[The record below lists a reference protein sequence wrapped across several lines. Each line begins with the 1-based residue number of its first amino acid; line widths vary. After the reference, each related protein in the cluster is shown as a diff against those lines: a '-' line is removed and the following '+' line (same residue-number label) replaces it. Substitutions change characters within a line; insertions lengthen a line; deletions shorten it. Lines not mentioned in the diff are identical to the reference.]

1 MDEMR
6 VYIVNLGKYVE
17 GKDTGAWFQCPV
29 DYEKVKETLEL
40 DSGHEEYAIH
50 DYELPFEIDEYIGIG
65 ELNRLCR
72 MVEEFEEPVKKA
84 LKELIE
90 CYGDLESLYEKRMT

>member
-1 MDEMR
+1 MDEMI

-50 DYELPFEIDEYIGIG
+50 DYDLPFEIDEYIGIG

-84 LKELIE
+84 LKELIK
-90 CYGDLESLYEKRMT
+90 CYGDLESRL

>member
-29 DYEKVKETLEL
+29 EL
-40 DSGHEEYAIH
+40 
-50 DYELPFEIDEYIGIG
+50 
-65 ELNRLCR
+65 
-72 MVEEFEEPVKKA
+72 
-84 LKELIE
+84 
-90 CYGDLESLYEKRMT
+90 